1 MNQTIRIEMP
11 QDVKK
16 IIQTLN
22 HAGYEAYAVGGCV
35 RDSILGRKPNDWD
48 ITTSAYPADVK
59 SLFKRTIDTGI
70 QHGTVT
76 VMLHHTGYEVTTF
89 RVDGK
94 YEDGRH
100 PVEVTFTPCLSED
113 LLRRDFTINAMAYNE
128 TDGLVDLFG
137 GLEDIARKQIRCVGN
152 PRERFTEDAL
162 RLLRAIRF
170 SAQLGY
176 EIDAATEGAIRE
188 IAPNLQKISAERIQ
202 TELVK
207 ILLSDHPK
215 RLERAYELGL
225 TKYFIPEL
233 DLAYET
239 GQNNPHHCYNVGEHM
254 INSIGYAPKD
264 KVLRLTMLFHD
275 IGKPLCKTTDSEG
288 IDHFY
293 DHPLKSAEMAK
304 QILRRLKFDN
314 DTIAKVSKLISYHDE
329 RIESG
334 IRPMRRAVARI
345 GEDIFPELFEV
356 FEADLSAQ
364 SDYLREKKFAKLG
377 ENRRDYEELI
387 RLGQCVSKET
397 LAVDGKD
404 LIQMGMRPGPEIGK
418 VLKKLLEYVVENPEL
433 NEKNILLS
441 YAKKMVKE
449 IE

>member
-1 MNQTIRIEMP
+1 
-11 QDVKK
+11 
-16 IIQTLN
+16 
-22 HAGYEAYAVGGCV
+22 
-35 RDSILGRKPNDWD
+35 
-48 ITTSAYPADVK
+48 
-59 SLFKRTIDTGI
+59 
-70 QHGTVT
+70 
-76 VMLHHTGYEVTTF
+76 
-89 RVDGK
+89 
-94 YEDGRH
+94 DGRH

>member
-11 QDVKK
+11 QDVKN
-16 IIQTLN
+16 IIHTLN
-22 HAGYEAYAVGGCV
+22 QAGYEAYAVGGCV
-35 RDSILGRKPNDWD
+35 RDSILGRQPNDWD
-48 ITTSAYPADVK
+48 ITTSAYPAKVK
-59 SLFKRTIDTGI
+59 ELFKRTIDTGI

-76 VMLHHTGYEVTTF
+76 VMLHHTGYEVTTY

-94 YEDGRH
+94 DEDGRH

-137 GLEDIARKQIRCVGN
+137 GLEDIANKQIRCVGN
-152 PRERFTEDAL
+152 PKERFTEDAL

-176 EIDAATEGAIRE
+176 EIDAGTQDAIRE

-207 ILLSDHPK
+207 ILVSDHPE
-215 RLERAYELGL
+215 RLKKAYELGL

-233 DLAYET
+233 DLTFET
-239 GQNNPHHCYNVGEHM
+239 KQNNPHHCYSVGEH
-254 INSIGYAPKD
+254 IIYSICHAPKD
-264 KVLRLTMLFHD
+264 RVLRLTMLFHD
-275 IGKPLCKTTDSEG
+275 IGKPGCRTTDEDG

-293 DHPLKSAEMAK
+293 GHPSKSAQMAK

-314 DTIAKVSKLISYHDE
+314 DTISKVSKLISFHDE

-356 FEADLSAQ
+356 FEADLAAQ
-364 SDYLREKKFAKLG
+364 SEYLREEKFAKLY
-377 ENRRDYEELI
+377 ENRKDYEELM

-404 LIQMGMRPGPEIGK
+404 LIQMGMRPGPEIGEM
-418 VLKKLLEYVVENPEL
+418 LKNLLEYVVENPEL
-433 NEKNILLS
+433 NEKNILLA
-441 YAKKMVKE
+441 YAKKKVEE

>member
-35 RDSILGRKPNDWD
+35 RDSILGRQPNDWD
-48 ITTSAYPADVK
+48 ITTSAYPAEVK

-137 GLEDIARKQIRCVGN
+137 GLEDIAHKQIRCVGN

>member
-35 RDSILGRKPNDWD
+35 RDSILGRQPNDWD
-48 ITTSAYPADVK
+48 ITTSAYPAEVK

-233 DLAYET
+233 DLAFET

-397 LAVDGKD
+397 LAVNGKD
-404 LIQMGMRPGPEIGK
+404 LIQMGMCPGPEIGE

-433 NEKNILLS
+433 NEKNVLLS

>member
-1 MNQTIRIEMP
+1 
-11 QDVKK
+11 
-16 IIQTLN
+16 
-22 HAGYEAYAVGGCV
+22 
-35 RDSILGRKPNDWD
+35 
-48 ITTSAYPADVK
+48 
-59 SLFKRTIDTGI
+59 
-70 QHGTVT
+70 
-76 VMLHHTGYEVTTF
+76 
-89 RVDGK
+89 
-94 YEDGRH
+94 
-100 PVEVTFTPCLSED
+100 
-113 LLRRDFTINAMAYNE
+113 
-128 TDGLVDLFG
+128 
-137 GLEDIARKQIRCVGN
+137 
-152 PRERFTEDAL
+152 
-162 RLLRAIRF
+162 
-170 SAQLGY
+170 
-176 EIDAATEGAIRE
+176 
-188 IAPNLQKISAERIQ
+188 
-202 TELVK
+202 
-207 ILLSDHPK
+207 
-215 RLERAYELGL
+215 
-225 TKYFIPEL
+225 
-233 DLAYET
+233 
-239 GQNNPHHCYNVGEHM
+239 
-254 INSIGYAPKD
+254 
-264 KVLRLTMLFHD
+264 
-275 IGKPLCKTTDSEG
+275 
-288 IDHFY
+288 
-293 DHPLKSAEMAK
+293 MAK